1 MIPQAITLHNNFI
14 IILSQYIIF
23 LFWRDIF
30 RTSSRLLISPL
41 YLPKDYWIHSRRAK
55 TQKIKRIDH
64 RKRNARADKCNLLT
78 EIPFEQAV
86 VFWFLPLLPPTTI
99 EYIPS
104 GANKQKI
111 KRIDHRKCNVRASK
125 NAEQAFS
132 TQRYLYIS
140 CGLFFL
146 FSSVSSQWIK

>member
-30 RTSSRLLISPL
+30 RTSSRLLNSPL

-64 RKRNARADKCNLLT
+64 N
-78 EIPFEQAV
+78 
-86 VFWFLPLLPPTTI
+86 
-99 EYIPS
+99 
-104 GANKQKI
+104 
-111 KRIDHRKCNVRASK
+111 KCNVRASK

-132 TQRYLYIS
+132 TQWYLYI
-140 CGLFFL
+140 CYGLFFL
-146 FSSVSSQWIK
+146 FSSVSSNELNSKSSLGKSFKILYTRERWISKYLEHEEDENEEEYYRNQPRVW